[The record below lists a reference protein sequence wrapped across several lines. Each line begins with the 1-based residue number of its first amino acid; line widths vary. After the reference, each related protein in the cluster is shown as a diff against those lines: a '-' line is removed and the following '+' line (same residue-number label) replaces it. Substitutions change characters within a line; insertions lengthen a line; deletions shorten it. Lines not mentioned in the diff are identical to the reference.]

1 MGSVV
6 DWECQ
11 VEYRRV
17 IHRNDKRYS
26 ERKRGVIKDRMEVSQ
41 GSIIWI

>member
-1 MGSVV
+1 MGTVV

-26 ERKRGVIKDRMEVSQ
+26 EIEGGGNQ
-41 GSIIWI
+41 GQDEGESR